1 MCDEFQNRMQTS
13 ICSDVFNHKSAG
25 DAEKHASRTLPLCP
39 MNFLPGDFMFAN
51 AV

>member
-1 MCDEFQNRMQTS
+1 MCDEFQNRMQTF
-13 ICSDVFNHKSAG
+13 IGSDVFYHNSAG

-39 MNFLPGDFMFAN
+39 LNFLRGDFMFAN